1 MHKRRWIKKVVVLM
15 VCGLLITTNGCSLL
29 SSQGIVEAMV
39 REDSEVN
46 TFYGEAEMRQYYNGE
61 LLCTVSYREWKGNEN
76 KYRVEYKTVVT
87 DSYKKAVDNG
97 LMKGD
102 FESEEEIDITNE
114 DQLIAYVPAKETYYI
129 KPITLADEVDPTIV
143 QGINQVLRSG
153 SLKEY
158 ALELID
164 EVSKNHDVTIKDNVK
179 CGNYTTQHIVA
190 VPKEG
195 KVGEATIEAWIDQ
208 NSWMVVKTKS
218 SVGKLIIEQEY
229 KTFTINPGITEEK
242 FIMTIPEGAKVIKL
256 DEKLG
261 VVNQKVS
268 LEEAVSKLKVPIFY
282 IGDEEIATMKEARYI
297 ETSNQIYAKVE
308 ITYVTPEGKEFI
320 IQNMPC
326 NKFQENLDLG
336 FEKVKLNNI
345 EGIYVEEAPMKII
358 EFNKEGTLCDIY
370 IKNSEM
376 SKEELVELAKALEI
390 KKNEYNAELEFL
402 KGE

>member
-1 MHKRRWIKKVVVLM
+1 MYKRRWNRKIAVLM
-15 VCGLLITTNGCSLL
+15 VCGLLITTSGCSLL
-29 SSQGIVEAMV
+29 SSEGIVEAMV
-39 REDSEVN
+39 QEDLEVN
-46 TFYGEAEMRQYYNGE
+46 TFYGEAYIRQYYDEE
-61 LLCTVSYREWKGNEN
+61 LLYTLSYKEWKGSEN
-76 KYRVEYKTVVT
+76 KYRAEYKTVVT
-87 DSYKKAVDNG
+87 DSYKAAVDNG

-102 FESEEEIDITNE
+102 IESEEEIDITNG

-129 KPITLADEVDPTIV
+129 KPISLADEVAPAIV
-143 QGINQVLRSG
+143 QGINQVLRAG

-164 EVSKNHDVTIKDNVK
+164 EVSKSHDVTIKDNVK

-218 SVGKLIIEQEY
+218 SAGKLITEQEY
-229 KTFTINPGITEEK
+229 KTFTINPTIDEEK
-242 FIMTIPEGAKVIKL
+242 FIMVIPEGAKVVKL
-256 DEKLG
+256 DENLDI
-261 VVNQKVS
+261 VNEQVS

-282 IGDEEIATMKEARYI
+282 IGDEKLATMKEARYI
-297 ETSNQIYAKVE
+297 ETSNQLYARVE

-320 IQNMPC
+320 VQNMPS

-336 FEKVKLNNI
+336 LEKVKLNNI
-345 EGIYVEEAPMKII
+345 EGIYVEQAPMKII

-390 KKNEYNAELEFL
+390 KKN
-402 KGE
+402 